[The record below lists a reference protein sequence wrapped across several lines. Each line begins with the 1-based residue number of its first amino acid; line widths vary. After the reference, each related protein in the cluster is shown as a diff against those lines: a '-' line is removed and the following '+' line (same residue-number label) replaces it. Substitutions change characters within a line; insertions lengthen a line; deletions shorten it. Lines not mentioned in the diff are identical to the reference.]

1 MVARKRDHSAP
12 LKCAVNPAAMLLAIL
27 LAFGIS
33 EVADYMAVVLLSM
46 LLFTAVG
53 WALAQGG
60 VFASGDAF
68 PSAEFL
74 DELACNLR
82 RMPPEAA
89 FIAASRGHPAQ
100 PELLRIARSLA
111 EGRPLSQSLRAASLG
126 FRNATGIFPIVAD
139 LISFDAN
146 AAADGISRIAE
157 VQREK
162 QRLRAELG
170 EKVGIL
176 SFRCTVLSLV
186 GSASLAIIAFSFPIL
201 GAAGLASSATAEA
214 SIPSF
219 RFDPPAF
226 FALLSVALLS
236 SCLSSKLVRG
246 KSTLRQLLI
255 PAAIYLL
262 TYLALIL
269 TMGSS
274 L

>member
-1 MVARKRDHSAP
+1 RKRNHSTP
-12 LKCAVNPAAMLLAIL
+12 LKCAVSPVAMLLAIL

-33 EVADYMAVVLLSM
+33 GVIDYMAIVLLSM
-46 LLFTAVG
+46 LLFTAVS
-53 WALAQGG
+53 WALAQEG
-60 VFASGDAF
+60 VFASGDVF

-74 DELACNLR
+74 DEVACNLR

-89 FIAASRGHPAQ
+89 FIAASRGHPTQ
-100 PELLRIARSLA
+100 PELLRIVRLLA
-111 EGRPLSQSLRAASLG
+111 EGRSLSLSLRAAALE
-126 FRNATGIFPIVAD
+126 FRNATGILPIVAD
-139 LISFDAN
+139 LISFDVN

-162 QRLRAELG
+162 QRLRGELG
-170 EKVGIL
+170 EKAGIL

-186 GSASLAIIAFSFPIL
+186 GSASLAIIAFAFPIL
-201 GAAGLASSATAEA
+201 GAAGIASSATAEVG
-214 SIPSF
+214 IPSF
-219 RFDPPAF
+219 SFDPPAF

-236 SCLSSKLVRG
+236 SCLSAKLVHG
-246 KSTLRQLLI
+246 KSTLRRLWI

-262 TYLALIL
+262 TYIALIL

>member
-1 MVARKRDHSAP
+1 MVARKRDHGAP
-12 LKCAVNPAAMLLAIL
+12 LKCAVSPAAMLLAIL

-33 EVADYMAVVLLSM
+33 GVADYMVVVLLSM

-53 WALAQGG
+53 WALANGG
-60 VFASGDAF
+60 VFASGDTF

-89 FIAASRGHPAQ
+89 FIAASRDHPAQ

-111 EGRPLSQSLRAASLG
+111 EGRPLSQSLRAASLE
-126 FRNATGIFPIVAD
+126 FRNATGILPIVAD

-146 AAADGISRIAE
+146 AAAEGISRIAE

-176 SFRCTVLSLV
+176 SFRCTILSLV
-186 GSASLAIIAFSFPIL
+186 GSASLAIIAFASPIL
-201 GAAGLASSATAEA
+201 GAAGVASSVAGAG
-214 SIPSF
+214 IPSF

-236 SCLSSKLVRG
+236 SCLSSKLVHGR
-246 KSTLRQLLI
+246 SSLRQLLI
-255 PAAIYLL
+255 PAAVYLL
-262 TYLALIL
+262 SYLALIL